1 MKEKESQILIET
13 TLGNITIKLYD
24 DTPRHRDNILEL
36 AGKGFYDGTLF
47 HRIIKEFMIQG
58 GDPDSKNAPAGK
70 SLGSGDAGYT
80 LPAEIVP
87 VHYHKKGALAAAR
100 LSDQV
105 NPKKESSG
113 CQFYIVTGKV
123 YKSAELKKLEKS
135 INMGRENTVFEQL
148 VNKNI
153 DKIKEYRLARN
164 QKGLMALQEELIE
177 EAKQMVATEQS
188 FKFTP
193 EQVETY
199 TTIGGAPFLDN
210 EYTVYGEVIKGMEVI
225 EAIEKA
231 KTDGRDRPIE
241 DINMKVSV
249 L

>member
-1 MKEKESQILIET
+1 MKEESQILIET
-13 TLGNITIKLYD
+13 TLGDIKIKLYE

-58 GDPDSKNAPAGK
+58 GDPDSKNAVAGK

-87 VHYHKKGALAAAR
+87 AHYHKKGALAAAR

-105 NPKKESSG
+105 NPNKESSG
-113 CQFYIVTGKV
+113 CQFYIVTGKI
-123 YKSAELKKLEKS
+123 YKPAELKKLEQS
-135 INMGRENTVFEQL
+135 INMGKENTVFEQL

-177 EAKQMVATEQS
+177 QAKQIVATEQA

-199 TTIGGAPFLDN
+199 TTVGGAPFLDN
-210 EYTVYGEVIKGMEVI
+210 EYTVYGEVIQGMEVI
-225 EAIEKA
+225 ESIEKA